1 MWWYLPL
8 SLQWLSLQS
17 THQCTADTHTHTQ
30 ADYDVTLTL
39 THLHLATPPTWR
51 PQGCPQLLFTP
62 GWSQLL
68 LFRTLLHPEAPPPP
82 RTHSAQPASSVCIS
96 GTDLLPSPHPPP
108 RSPRLLLP
116 TPDKATRSLTF
127 QLCNFSLTPTSLFA
141 WLKKMFLHQQT
152 KEISCSETTDVFSPN
167 FLN

>member
-17 THQCTADTHTHTQ
+17 THQCMADTHTQ

-82 RTHSAQPASSVCIS
+82 RTLNPLSQPLLSASQGQTSSPLHILPAQ
-96 GTDLLPSPHPPP
+96 
-108 RSPRLLLP
+108 SPRLLLP
-116 TPDKATRSLTF
+116 PPTKPPDPSLSSSATSGWHQRRYLHD
-127 QLCNFSLTPTSLFA
+127 
-141 WLKKMFLHQQT
+141 LKKCFYTSKRRKFHAQKQRMSSSQIF
-152 KEISCSETTDVFSPN
+152 
-167 FLN
+167 